1 MNSGEE
7 GKFNY
12 LVSVFFKEVREEFG
26 IEILFDFFF

>member
-26 IEILFDFFF
+26 IENFI